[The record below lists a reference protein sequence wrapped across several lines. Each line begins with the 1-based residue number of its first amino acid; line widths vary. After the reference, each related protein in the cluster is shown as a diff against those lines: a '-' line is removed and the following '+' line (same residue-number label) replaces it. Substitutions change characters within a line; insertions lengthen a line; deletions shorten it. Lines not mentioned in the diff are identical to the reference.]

1 MLALKSICPR
11 CRCEVDIGLSVDAQ
25 TIATC
30 GDLRVLVLCDDCREY
45 HRVLVRD
52 LYQDAFLEAAA

>member
-1 MLALKSICPR
+1 
-11 CRCEVDIGLSVDAQ
+11 
-25 TIATC
+25 
-30 GDLRVLVLCDDCREY
+30 LVLCDDCREY